1 MKKLFCVLVLVAF
14 QLYACVNS
22 TYSRLDEKRITNDLA
37 YIVMGQFAHRSPEFY
52 RFQAKEAI
60 SILLNDDSNFFA
72 RNDLAVAY
80 IKLGNYRKAEDEL
93 KKNEELHPGKYE
105 TAANFGV
112 LYKKKQD
119 FAKAAEYI
127 EKSLEIK
134 SEGHMGLGDYY
145 LKMCKSLASDDPT
158 VNFLGVA
165 YDAKAQENAEIANKE
180 YLISLIKNDYM
191 FADAYL
197 ILGDVLYLEGDYQ
210 LAALAY
216 GRAYNLEGSMNIHSK
231 VKLLR
236 EQWLKHKQSGE
247 VVEDRHKLYR
257 SIGRPSQQAQVWVE
271 EFKRVDAE
279 LIERTGEAKS
289 IDSVLQEM
297 EKQEVYRELPLTV
310 GIYKGYRLDAG
321 AIFFG
326 AWITVIVIII
336 LLIIRQRI
344 KKKSK
349 AQKSLNEQELN

>member
-52 RFQAKEAI
+52 RFQAKEAL
-60 SILLNDDSNFFA
+60 SILIGDDSNFLA

-80 IKLGNYRKAEDEL
+80 IKLGNYHKAEDEL
-93 KKNEELHPGKYE
+93 KKNEELHPRKYE

-134 SEGHMGLGDYY
+134 PEGHMGLGDYY

-216 GRAYNLEGSMNIHSK
+216 GRARYLGGSNIYN
-231 VKLLR
+231 KLNVL
-236 EQWLKHKQSGE
+236 LKKWKQQKGSGE
-247 VVEDRHKLYR
+247 VVVDRISLYR
-257 SIGRPSQQAQVWVE
+257 SLQKIMKKANTWCDS
-271 EFKRVDAE
+271 FKRVDAE
-279 LIERTGEAKS
+279 LIKRTGEAKS

-297 EKQEVYRELPLTV
+297 EKQGVYRELPLTV
-310 GIYKGYRLDAG
+310 GIYKGYKLDAG